1 MHRSMEVL
9 TERPLTSKSEAR
21 DVLTDLPFSVNHS
34 FARKHFRRKSVP
46 LHSYEEASV
55 MATLGAPL
63 PGNSMSSSNGTSRL
77 AMMQARLREQLMVEK
92 ESRLLQMAARQE
104 AERNNTIQRVT
115 KTSASSLSSTLSSLN
130 SSGAGQGRVR
140 KMFEERRTNGYNHS
154 PVGWDKSYP
163 LEPVRGS
170 GGSGG
175 KPPKP
180 KGIIRNNRG
189 VSVDRGYQSYDS
201 AAMKRSQSHATLQK
215 NNNNYNDPRSPGRIG
230 LRPPQQRV
238 PAHHKSTSSLLDA
251 NQNYNG
257 RGSSGSSGGY
267 SRGPSRDPSP
277 APSPSHLNGNR
288 FGFRNNVSR
297 GPSPSPQSNG
307 SPARSGPPPGLRR
320 TQTSSYDEVDA
331 GKTPPAHKRVFQ
343 PRQPVRQPR
352 QRPPRQAPRQPSPEP
367 EDEEEAPQRPPRQE
381 SKAPSIRARGPPI
394 TQVKSRN
401 NNNNNEDEYQTPK
414 PVAKSK
420 PAPTFKSRG
429 PTKSSVPPGLASCK
443 ICGRNF
449 APDRLEKHETIC
461 AKTKAKAK
469 KRKVFDPV
477 KMRTKGTEAEKFVA
491 RGKHLEKAPK
501 PKKVDWRKKHE
512 DFIATVRAAKGIK
525 GYEAPPMDTSDYIQ
539 CPHCG
544 RKFSEGVADRHIP
557 KCASIQSNKPA
568 AGRRR

>member
-1 MHRSMEVL
+1 MPSLV
-9 TERPLTSKSEAR
+9 SQ
-21 DVLTDLPFSVNHS
+21 
-34 FARKHFRRKSVP
+34 
-46 LHSYEEASV
+46 EEAGV

-63 PGNSMSSSNGTSRL
+63 PGNSMSSNNGTSRL

-163 LEPVRGS
+163 LEPVRGP
-170 GGSGG
+170 GGGGG

-180 KGIIRNNRG
+180 KGLVRNNRG
-189 VSVDRGYQSYDS
+189 VSMDRAYQNFDS
-201 AAMKRSQSHATLQK
+201 SAMKRSQSHATLQK
-215 NNNNYNDPRSPGRIG
+215 NNNNYNDPRSPGRLG

-277 APSPSHLNGNR
+277 APSPSHMNGNR
-288 FGFRNNVSR
+288 FGFRNNASR

-320 TQTSSYDEVDA
+320 TTDEADS
-331 GKTPPAHKRVFQ
+331 GRTPAQKRAVQ
-343 PRQPVRQPR
+343 PRPPVRQPP
-352 QRPPRQAPRQPSPEP
+352 QRPPRQAPRQPPTEP
-367 EDEEEAPQRPPRQE
+367 ENNDDEAAQDSPKPE
-381 SKAPSIRARGPPI
+381 SKTPVIRTRGHPI
-394 TQVKSRN
+394 TQVKSRNSN
-401 NNNNNEDEYQTPK
+401 NNNNNEDEYDSPK
-414 PVAKSK
+414 PVPRSK
-420 PAPTFKSRG
+420 PALNFKPTG
-429 PTKSSVPPGLASCK
+429 PAKSSVPSGLASCK

-449 APDRLEKHETIC
+449 APDRLEKHEAIC
-461 AKTKAKAK
+461 AKSKAKAK

-491 RGKHLEKAPK
+491 KGKHLEKTAK
-501 PKKVDWRKKHE
+501 PKKADWRKKHE
-512 DFIATVRAAKGIK
+512 DFIATVRAAKGMS
-525 GYEAPPMDTSDYIQ
+525 GYEAPPLDTSDYVQ

-544 RKFSEGVADRHIP
+544 RKFAEGVAERHIP

-568 AGRRR
+568 APAGRRR

>member
-1 MHRSMEVL
+1 MPSLV
-9 TERPLTSKSEAR
+9 SQ
-21 DVLTDLPFSVNHS
+21 
-34 FARKHFRRKSVP
+34 
-46 LHSYEEASV
+46 EEAGV

-63 PGNSMSSSNGTSRL
+63 PGSSMSSNNGTSRL

-140 KMFEERRTNGYNHS
+140 KLFEERRTNGYNHS

-163 LEPVRGS
+163 LEPVRGP
-170 GGSGG
+170 GGGG
-175 KPPKP
+175 GRPPKP
-180 KGIIRNNRG
+180 KGLVRNNRG
-189 VSVDRGYQSYDS
+189 VSVDRAYQNLDS
-201 AAMKRSQSHATLQK
+201 SAMKRSQSHATLQK
-215 NNNNYNDPRSPGRIG
+215 NNNNYNDPRSPGRLG

-277 APSPSHLNGNR
+277 APSPSHMNGSR
-288 FGFRNNVSR
+288 FGFRNSNSR
-297 GPSPSPQSNG
+297 GPSPSPQANG

-320 TQTSSYDEVDA
+320 TNDDVDS
-331 GKTPPAHKRVFQ
+331 GRTPAQKRSMQ
-343 PRQPVRQPR
+343 PRPPVRQPP
-352 QRPPRQAPRQPSPEP
+352 QRPPRQAPPRQPSTEP
-367 EDEEEAPQRPPRQE
+367 ENNDDEVVEESPKPE
-381 SKAPSIRARGPPI
+381 SKTPVIRTRGHPI
-394 TQVKSRN
+394 TQVKSRS
-401 NNNNNEDEYQTPK
+401 NNNNNEGEYDAPK
-414 PVAKSK
+414 PVPRSK
-420 PAPTFKSRG
+420 GALNFKPTGPA
-429 PTKSSVPPGLASCK
+429 KSSVPPGLASCK

-449 APDRLEKHETIC
+449 APDRLEKHEAIC
-461 AKTKAKAK
+461 AKSKAKAK

-491 RGKHLEKAPK
+491 KGKHLEKTPAK

-512 DFIATVRAAKGIK
+512 DFIATVRAAKGMS
-525 GYEAPPMDTSDYIQ
+525 GYEAPPLDTSDYVE

-544 RKFSEGVADRHIP
+544 RKFAEGVAERHIP

-568 AGRRR
+568 GPAGRRR